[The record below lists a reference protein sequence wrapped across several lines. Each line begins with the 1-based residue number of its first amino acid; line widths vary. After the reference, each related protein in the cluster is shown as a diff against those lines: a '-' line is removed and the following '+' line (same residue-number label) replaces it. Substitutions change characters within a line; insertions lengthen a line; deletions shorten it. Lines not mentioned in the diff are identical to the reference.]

1 MWITSTAGPAASL
14 ELSLN
19 IKSFLSAEDVVA
31 DYRAET
37 KEQLLNELCARA
49 AKAAQV
55 DVQMVRGEIL
65 KREQLGCT
73 GIGGGI
79 AIPHARLQNLKKP
92 FGSLVRLRKPIGYD
106 AIDSDLVDIV
116 FLLLLPT
123 DSGGEQLNA
132 LAAVARKLRDQNTID
147 HVRKA
152 SDGPAMY
159 REFIH

>member
-1 MWITSTAGPAASL
+1 L

-92 FGSLVRLRKPIGYD
+92 FGRLVRLRKPIGYD
-106 AIDSDLVDIV
+106 VIDGDPVDIV

-123 DSGGEQLNA
+123 DSGGEQLHA
-132 LAAVARKLRDQNTID
+132 LAAVARKLRDQDTID
-147 HVRKA
+147 RVRKA
-152 SDGPAMY
+152 SYGPAMY
-159 REFIH
+159 RAFIH

>member
-1 MWITSTAGPAASL
+1 M
-14 ELSLN
+14 N

-106 AIDSDLVDIV
+106 AIDGDLVDIV
-116 FLLLLPT
+116 FLLASP
-123 DSGGEQLNA
+123 DGFRWRAVERPRGGGAKTTRSEY
-132 LAAVARKLRDQNTID
+132 D
-147 HVRKA
+147 
-152 SDGPAMY
+152 
-159 REFIH
+159 

>member
-37 KEQLLNELCARA
+37 KEQLLNELCARP
-49 AKAAQV
+49 KAAQV

-116 FLLLLPT
+116 FLLASP
-123 DSGGEQLNA
+123 DESGGEQLNA

>member
-1 MWITSTAGPAASL
+1 MERGLDVRT
-14 ELSLN
+14 
-19 IKSFLSAEDVVA
+19 FLSAEDVVA

-49 AKAAQV
+49 AKATHL
-55 DVQMVRGEIL
+55 DVQLVRGEIL

-92 FGSLVRLRKPIGYD
+92 FGSLIRLRKPVGYD
-106 AIDSDLVDIV
+106 AIDGDPVDIV

-123 DSGGEQLNA
+123 EPAGNQLNA
-132 LAAVARKLRDQNTID
+132 RASTTRKLRDRDTLA
-147 HVRKA
+147 RLRGA
-152 SDGPAMY
+152 PDGHALY
-159 REFIH
+159 EAFVA